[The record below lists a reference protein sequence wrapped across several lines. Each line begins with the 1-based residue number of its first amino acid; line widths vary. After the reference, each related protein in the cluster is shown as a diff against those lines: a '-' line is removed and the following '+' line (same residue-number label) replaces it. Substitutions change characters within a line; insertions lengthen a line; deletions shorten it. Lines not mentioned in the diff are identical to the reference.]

1 MPKKALFVVA
11 AVLAV
16 GLAIAFL
23 GNLAIRIAEIPLM
36 VIVFGVLA
44 MMVWDFI
51 DTVRTNVRASEAAD
65 KANGR
70 TNGSS
75 HN

>member
-1 MPKKALFVVA
+1 MPRKALFVVA
-11 AVLAV
+11 AALAV

-36 VIVFGVLA
+36 IIIFGVLA

-51 DTVRTNVRASEAAD
+51 DTVRTNLRASDAAS

-75 HN
+75 RN